1 MLASV
6 LSRSGEV
13 AMLNGGGRREKG
25 AAGTGGCASWV
36 EAPGR
41 QPEPSDLAFAAFL
54 PLMLQLSLVWNT
66 SRW

>member
-1 MLASV
+1 
-6 LSRSGEV
+6 
-13 AMLNGGGRREKG
+13 MLNGGGRREKG